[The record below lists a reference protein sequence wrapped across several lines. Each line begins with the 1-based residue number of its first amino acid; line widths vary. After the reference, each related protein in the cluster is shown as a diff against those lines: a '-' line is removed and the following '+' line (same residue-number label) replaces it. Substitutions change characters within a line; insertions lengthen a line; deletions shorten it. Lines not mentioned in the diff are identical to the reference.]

1 MPTPKGANTMNE
13 YKIVTD
19 SGCDILPDVLKEWG
33 VPFENLNVKFESDTA
48 ESTNDALD
56 PKVFYDRMR
65 AGEIAKTSAINVEQ
79 FSMLFKKE
87 LDAGYD
93 ILYLGFSSGISNTFN
108 AARIAA
114 EQIREEY
121 PERKIIVVDSLCASA
136 GQGLLLYL
144 GLQKQ
149 KEGFSIEENAEYLEN
164 NKLNLVHWFTVDDL
178 VYLKRGGRISPT
190 LAFVGG
196 ALGIKPVMHV
206 DNDGHLVNVSKVRGR
221 KAAIKALAD
230 KYNDTALDHKN
241 GTVFISHGDC
251 IDDANLLA
259 DMIKAK
265 AGHAV
270 DIITY
275 VGPVIGAHSG
285 PGTLALFFVGKER

>member
-1 MPTPKGANTMNE
+1 MNE
-13 YKIVTD
+13 YKILTD
-19 SGCDILPDVLKEWG
+19 SGCDILPEVLNEWG
-33 VPFENLNVKFESDTA
+33 VSFENLNVKFESDIN
-48 ESTNDALD
+48 ESINSELD
-56 PKVFYDRMR
+56 PKAFYDRMR
-65 AGEIAKTSAINVEQ
+65 AGEVAKTSAINVEQ
-79 FSMLFKKE
+79 FSRLFKKE
-87 LDAGYD
+87 LDEGRD
-93 ILYLGFSSGISNTFN
+93 VLYLGFSSGISNTYN

-114 EQIREEY
+114 EQLKEEY
-121 PERKIIVVDSLCASA
+121 PDRKIFTVDSLCASA

-149 KEGFSIEENAEYLEN
+149 KEGASIEETAAYLEN
-164 NKLNLVHWFTVDDL
+164 NKLKLVHWFTVDDL

-206 DNDGHLVNVSKVRGR
+206 DNEGHLVNVTKVRGR

-230 KYNDTALDHKN
+230 KYNETALDHKD

-251 IDDANLLA
+251 IEDANLLA
-259 DMIKAK
+259 DMVREK
-265 AGHAV
+265 AGHTV

-285 PGTLALFFVGKER
+285 PGTLALFFIGKER

>member
-1 MPTPKGANTMNE
+1 MNE